1 MICDSYGLVHL
12 YLEASKL
19 CFICLFSIIY
29 CLEVGQGELGYQ
41 NKRSLYCLPCWA
53 SSGKLHY
60 FLEFPHE
67 EKFIN

>member
-41 NKRSLYCLPCWA
+41 NKRYQEIVYYA
-53 SSGKLHY
+53 G
-60 FLEFPHE
+60 PHQE
-67 EKFIN
+67 NCIIF